1 MSHASRAAG
10 TAARV
15 RQAARTVSPTSRPNR
30 PRPESATVADALTDL
45 PASVAPVFETVTARN
60 PHEPEFH
67 QAVHEVL
74 HSIAPVLDRHPE
86 FTGAGIVPRLVEP
99 ERQIMFRVP
108 WVDDAGRVQVDRG
121 YRIQFSSVLGPY
133 KGGLRFHPSVNLS
146 IIKFLGFEQIF
157 KNALTGQ
164 GIGGA
169 KGGSD
174 FDPHG
179 KSDAEVMRFCQSFVS
194 ELYRHLGEHT
204 DVPAGDIGVGVREIG
219 YLFGQYRKITNRH
232 ESGTFTGKGV
242 QWGGAEVRTEATG
255 YGVVFFAEEML
266 SARGTSLEGLRVG
279 VSGSGN
285 VAIYAIAKA
294 HQLGALPVTA
304 SDSSGYVVD
313 DDGIDVALLR
323 QIKEVERARIAE
335 YAARRPS
342 ARFVEGGRP
351 WEVAVDVAIPAA
363 TQNELD
369 EADARALIGNGVRAV
384 AEGANMPSTPAA
396 VAAFQASDV
405 LFGPGKAANAG
416 GVAASAFEMSQNAS
430 RQRWSF
436 DESERKLRAIIAD
449 IHASARDAAERYDRP
464 GDYVAGANIAG
475 FERVAHAM
483 LAQGVI

>member
-1 MSHASRAAG
+1 MTDH
-10 TAARV
+10 
-15 RQAARTVSPTSRPNR
+15 
-30 PRPESATVADALTDL
+30 LTPL
-45 PASVAPVFETVTARN
+45 PAPVDFVFRGVRERN
-60 PHEPEFH
+60 PHEPEFQ

-74 HSIAPVLDRHPE
+74 DSIAPVIERHPAFE
-86 FTGAGIVPRLVEP
+86 AAGVLERLVEP

-108 WVDDAGRVQVDRG
+108 WVDDAGRVRVNRG
-121 YRIQFSSVLGPY
+121 YRVQFSSVLGPY

-169 KGGSD
+169 KGGID
-174 FDPHG
+174 FDPRG
-179 KSDAEVMRFCQSFVS
+179 RSDGEIMRFCQAFMN

-204 DVPAGDIGVGVREIG
+204 DVPAGDIGVGAREVG

-232 ESGTFTGKGV
+232 ESGMFTGKGV

-255 YGVVFFAEEML
+255 YGAVFFAEEML
-266 SARGTSLEGLRVG
+266 AVHGRTLDGLRVG

-285 VAIYAIAKA
+285 VAIYAIEKA

-313 DDGIDVALLR
+313 DAGIDVALLR
-323 QIKEVERARIAE
+323 EIKDVERARISVYAE
-335 YAARRPS
+335 RRPS
-342 ARFVEGGRP
+342 ARFVANARP
-351 WEVAVDVAIPAA
+351 WSVAVDIAVPAA

-369 EADARALIGNGVRAV
+369 ENDAQALIGNGVTAV
-384 AEGANMPSTPAA
+384 SEGANMPCTPGAVSAFRAA
-396 VAAFQASDV
+396 GV

-416 GVAASAFEMSQNAS
+416 GVATSALEMSQNAS

-436 DESERKLRAIIAD
+436 DDSERKLRAIVRD
-449 IHASARDAAERYDRP
+449 IHRAAFTAAERYDRAE
-464 GDYVAGANIAG
+464 DYVAGANIAG

>member
-1 MSHASRAAG
+1 MTDTL
-10 TAARV
+10 TA
-15 RQAARTVSPTSRPNR
+15 
-30 PRPESATVADALTDL
+30 L
-45 PASVAPVFETVTARN
+45 PASVADIFETVTARN
-60 PHEPEFH
+60 PHEPEFQ

-74 HSIAPVLDRHPE
+74 HSIAPVVERHPE
-86 FTGAGIVPRLVEP
+86 FSDAGIVERLVEP

-108 WVDDAGRVQVDRG
+108 WVDDAGQVRVNRG

-179 KSDAEVMRFCQSFVS
+179 RSDAEIMRFCQSFMS

-204 DVPAGDIGVGVREIG
+204 DVPAGDIGVGGREIG
-219 YLFGQYRKITNRH
+219 FLFGQYRKITNRH
-232 ESGTFTGKGV
+232 ESGMFTGKGV

-255 YGVVFFAEEML
+255 YGAVFFAEEML
-266 SARGTSLEGLRVG
+266 RVRGESLAGKRVG

-294 HQLGALPVTA
+294 RQLGAVPVTA

-313 DDGIDVALLR
+313 DDGIDVDLLR
-323 QIKEVERARIAE
+323 QLKEVERARISE

-351 WEVAVDVAIPAA
+351 WEVAVDIAIPAA

-369 EADARALIGNGVRAV
+369 EDDARALIAGGVLAV
-384 AEGANMPSTPAA
+384 AEGANMPSTPGA
-396 VAAFQASDV
+396 VAALQEAGV

-416 GVAASAFEMSQNAS
+416 GVAMSALEMSQNAS

-436 DESERKLRAIIAD
+436 DDSEQKLREIIAD
-449 IHASARDAAERYDRP
+449 IHGAAFDAAERYGRP

>member
-1 MSHASRAAG
+1 MSFILLDTPPA
-10 TAARV
+10 V
-15 RQAARTVSPTSRPNR
+15 RDVFDTV
-30 PRPESATVADALTDL
+30 V
-45 PASVAPVFETVTARN
+45 ARN
-60 PHEPEFH
+60 PDEPEFL

-74 HSIAPVLDRHPE
+74 ESIAPVLEAHPQFVE
-86 FTGAGIVPRLVEP
+86 NGILERLVEP
-99 ERQIMFRVP
+99 ERQIIFRVP
-108 WVDDAGRVQVDRG
+108 WVDDAGRLQVNRG
-121 YRIQFSSVLGPY
+121 FRVQFSSVLGPY

-179 KSDAEVMRFCQSFVS
+179 RSDAEIMRFCQSFMN

-204 DVPAGDIGVGVREIG
+204 DVPAGDIGVGAREIG

-232 ESGTFTGKGV
+232 ESGMFTGKGV

-255 YGVVFFAEEML
+255 YGAVYFAQEML
-266 SARGTSLEGLRVG
+266 AVHGESLEGKRVG

-285 VAIYAIAKA
+285 VAIYAIDKA
-294 HQLGALPVTA
+294 YQLGATPVTA

-313 DDGIDVALLR
+313 DAGIDLALLR
-323 QIKEVERARIAE
+323 QVKEVDRTRISA
-335 YAARRPS
+335 YAAQRSS
-342 ARFVEGGRP
+342 ARFVEGARP
-351 WEVAVDVAIPAA
+351 WEVPVDIAIPSA

-369 EADARALIGNGVRAV
+369 GSDARALIANGVRAV
-384 AEGANMPSTPAA
+384 AEGANMPSTPDA
-396 VAAFQASDV
+396 VAALQGAGV

-416 GVAASAFEMSQNAS
+416 GVATSALEMSQNAA
-430 RQRWSF
+430 RQRWTF
-436 DESERKLRAIIAD
+436 ADSEAKLRSIMQGVHD
-449 IHASARDAAERYDRP
+449 SAFEAAERYGRP
-464 GDYVAGANIAG
+464 GDYVVGANSAG